1 MNRVYQYV
9 LTIKPLT
16 IAVMQLIGWT
26 LMAIFLFSL
35 ATRAQSTDCPSD
47 KVCLTQAQA
56 AKYLTLEDTVKAQE
70 IEILALKKAVLDQKE
85 VTVDAKIAL
94 AEKTGEL
101 IGAKQQIVE
110 CSQTKELL
118 IKYGRV
124 RKFGLINF

>member
-1 MNRVYQYV
+1 MRMLCTSRARLV
-9 LTIKPLT
+9 LFLT
-16 IAVMQLIGWT
+16 S
-26 LMAIFLFSL
+26 IFILVAAGS
-35 ATRAQSTDCPSD
+35 ANGQTECPAD
-47 KVCLTQAQA
+47 RVCLTQAQA

-70 IEILALKKAVLDQKE
+70 AEILALKKAVLDQKE